1 MTTAVEF
8 VPIDKIRVINARS
21 RNKSKFREIV
31 ENISRVGLKKPI
43 TVSRHEGADGFDLVC
58 GQGRLEAFV
67 ACGATEI
74 PAIVVD
80 IPLEDR
86 LLRSLVENLTRRTRS
101 GVEMARDLTSLKERG
116 YSHQEI
122 AAMVGV
128 SETYVLQLVRLVEN
142 GEERLITAVERGDL
156 PISAAIEIAATDD
169 VAMQKSLQEAYDSGQ
184 LRGKS
189 LLKTRRIIEE
199 RRARGKGMRTGSKDK
214 KSTSPHDLVRA
225 LRKETH
231 KQELLVK
238 KARLCEQQLRFI
250 VSALKDLMADESFVK
265 ILRAEKLDAIPR
277 CLGEMIG
284 K

>member
-1 MTTAVEF
+1 
-8 VPIDKIRVINARS
+8 
-21 RNKSKFREIV
+21 
-31 ENISRVGLKKPI
+31 
-43 TVSRHEGADGFDLVC
+43 
-58 GQGRLEAFV
+58 
-67 ACGATEI
+67 
-74 PAIVVD
+74 
-80 IPLEDR
+80 
-86 LLRSLVENLTRRTRS
+86 
-101 GVEMARDLTSLKERG
+101 MARDLTGLKERG

-122 AAMVGV
+122 AALVGV

-156 PISAAIEIAATDD
+156 PITAAIEIAATDD
-169 VAMQKSLQEAYDSGQ
+169 VTMQRSLQEAYDSGQ

-189 LLKTRRIIEE
+189 LLKMRRIIEE

-250 VSALKDLMADESFVK
+250 VSALKDLMADDSFVK
-265 ILRAEKLDAIPR
+265 ILRAEKLDSLPR